1 MLIKNTFKIMFSNL
15 SMVVMSCLYKLLVIS
30 VIFLLGYSVLS
41 PILEEFAKVDIYD
54 SIYEFF
60 AKGLFAFD
68 GSVIIS
74 TFDEI
79 SAAFLEIMNENVNF
93 TWNFVGLVFILA
105 ILLPMLLGF
114 SKVAEYDVL
123 FGKLSSNSNFDF
135 LTSYFDNFKKSF
147 VFRLF
152 RLMFSVPTLI
162 ICVLLCYLYSI
173 ILVGNVGTVV
183 AIVLMILSIF
193 AVVTLFMTFFLIY
206 EPNLVIKE
214 DRPLKALKNSIS
226 NVCEYGFWK
235 VFGILFLVVVVLFLL
250 NALLAVLTYGF
261 ALFVTIPL
269 TIQFSNVIRMV
280 ICYDCLGMDYYIDK
294 KSVCVTKKRY
304 EKNTIQDLKDVL

>member
-93 TWNFVGLVFILA
+93 TWNFVGLVFIC
-105 ILLPMLLGF
+105 
-114 SKVAEYDVL
+114 
-123 FGKLSSNSNFDF
+123 
-135 LTSYFDNFKKSF
+135 
-147 VFRLF
+147 
-152 RLMFSVPTLI
+152 LI
-162 ICVLLCYLYSI
+162 CETKNCV
-173 ILVGNVGTVV
+173 
-183 AIVLMILSIF
+183 
-193 AVVTLFMTFFLIY
+193 
-206 EPNLVIKE
+206 
-214 DRPLKALKNSIS
+214 
-226 NVCEYGFWK
+226 
-235 VFGILFLVVVVLFLL
+235 
-250 NALLAVLTYGF
+250 
-261 ALFVTIPL
+261 
-269 TIQFSNVIRMV
+269 
-280 ICYDCLGMDYYIDK
+280 
-294 KSVCVTKKRY
+294 
-304 EKNTIQDLKDVL
+304 